1 MMVLF
6 CPLFVPFSE
15 GSVKSIDD
23 VHVLGKVQSGSLEM
37 FLHPYIVI
45 LVQRV

>member
-6 CPLFVPFSE
+6 RPLFVPFSVE
-15 GSVKSIDD
+15 SVKSTDE

-45 LVQRV
+45 LAHRV